1 MGTVIKH
8 AADANIVF
16 QQHSAASHGA
26 RNTVH
31 RTPNSIS
38 PKLCPISQELME
50 CDGIFELQRS
60 VASYLSCVSVV
71 NNRIK
76 KGLLLSL
83 RVNFF

>member
-8 AADANIVF
+8 AADANIVL

-60 VASYLSCVSVV
+60 VASYLSLVVLLITELRKVYCSVYE
-71 NNRIK
+71 
-76 KGLLLSL
+76 
-83 RVNFF
+83 